1 MVQRS
6 TRSKLY
12 AILVISILMS
22 MLALLYEKD
31 SLVGSYVSTYVASF
45 VPLDSWMKSCNF
57 DLYPNLK
64 RDTVQSQHRNGKPV
78 ITIFVPFAVE
88 NNYAVWN
95 SPNVDDFDF
104 QGCSTSCIW
113 IRNRDTSM
121 QGLRENSHCAAQSS
135 AVLFWFPLGHPFK
148 TGDDEIRAIHT
159 SGLVHSG
166 DQIWLG
172 IGTEPGM
179 MESRRCIPSAF
190 F

>member
-6 TRSKLY
+6 TRSKFY
-12 AILVISILMS
+12 AILAILILMS

-31 SLVGSYVSTYVASF
+31 SLVGSYVSTYVDASF

-57 DLYPNLK
+57 ELYPNLK

-104 QGCSTSCIW
+104 SRLLYIMYL
-113 IRNRDTSM
+113 DT
-121 QGLRENSHCAAQSS
+121 QSQHFN
-135 AVLFWFPLGHPFK
+135 ARV
-148 TGDDEIRAIHT
+148 A
-159 SGLVHSG
+159 
-166 DQIWLG
+166 
-172 IGTEPGM
+172 
-179 MESRRCIPSAF
+179 
-190 F
+190 